1 MLDLPCTG
9 YLDDHSTP
17 DKDMS
22 AERKK
27 ITYIIVRTFGLD
39 QWGDSVFKLPHYVR
53 FVADAK
59 RADGKQSSPS

>member
-1 MLDLPCTG
+1 
-9 YLDDHSTP
+9 
-17 DKDMS
+17 MS
-22 AERKK
+22 VERKE

-59 RADGKQSSPS
+59 RADGKQSSPRC